1 MRHCHFFMKQFI
13 LYAICL
19 STALIFAQNA
29 KIDRLTVRLAYQ
41 NKDSTKIETSLLL
54 INELYALKDY
64 DKALLFIDQTA
75 ELSNSLNY
83 DKGSAQSNYYKGLI
97 FSNKNDGK
105 NAVVYFEKAL
115 NSFKI
120 LNDTIGIAKVNGK
133 LGIIQIERGNFKKGL
148 QNSLSA
154 ISIFEEEDLKDDLSN
169 AYNSLAKV
177 YFKSKKFDKALQ
189 YNKKSL
195 SIREELDD
203 LEGMKY
209 TLKNLGELYALKN
222 DYRLS
227 IDNYERMLTLL
238 DIKKDKDLR
247 GEVMTSLGKC
257 YLAINDLKK
266 AAEYL
271 RVGLAFNRIQ
281 GNDLGVLISLNAF
294 ADLNI
299 KNNRLR
305 LAKTQLDEANKLGKK
320 LNNEEELLYNYK
332 LNTELSSV
340 RNFHQ
345 DAFYWQKQYFY
356 LKEKLNKEKL
366 EALTL
371 QIKSNQASNISTN
384 LVSLKEKNKNIPEKK
399 GSKLSSSQKQ
409 NTLLIYGLI
418 ASLVFVT
425 ALLIFSYLKSS
436 KNTTTTKELSKKN
449 ESLGQK
455 NKSLVQKNIQL
466 EEVNQVK
473 DKLFSIV
480 SHDLKDSV
488 SSIKAF
494 LDLLKDDGITKEEF
508 NNLIPELSE
517 NANNASSLLFN
528 LLNWS
533 KSQMQNLQSKPE
545 LFNIQEVFQIKISL
559 IEKKVND
566 KGIIVIDESRREFV
580 YADKSMMEIVI
591 QNLITNAVKF
601 TGKGDVIT
609 VSNQDYNGKILICI
623 EDTGI
628 GISEENQKK
637 LFNAKKNFTT
647 NGTENEKGT
656 GLGLTISKDLVEL
669 NNGRIWLESTPNIG
683 SKFFIE
689 LPKD

>member
-1 MRHCHFFMKQFI
+1 MKQFI

-566 KGIIVIDESRREFV
+566 KGIIIIDESRREFV

>member
-1 MRHCHFFMKQFI
+1 
-13 LYAICL
+13 
-19 STALIFAQNA
+19 
-29 KIDRLTVRLAYQ
+29 
-41 NKDSTKIETSLLL
+41 
-54 INELYALKDY
+54 
-64 DKALLFIDQTA
+64 
-75 ELSNSLNY
+75 
-83 DKGSAQSNYYKGLI
+83 
-97 FSNKNDGK
+97 
-105 NAVVYFEKAL
+105 
-115 NSFKI
+115 
-120 LNDTIGIAKVNGK
+120 
-133 LGIIQIERGNFKKGL
+133 
-148 QNSLSA
+148 
-154 ISIFEEEDLKDDLSN
+154 
-169 AYNSLAKV
+169 
-177 YFKSKKFDKALQ
+177 
-189 YNKKSL
+189 
-195 SIREELDD
+195 
-203 LEGMKY
+203 MKY

-222 DYRLS
+222 NYRLS

-238 DIKKDKDLR
+238 NNKKDKDLR
-247 GEVMTSLGKC
+247 GEVMTSLGKS

-271 RVGLAFNRIQ
+271 RAGLAFNRIQ

-628 GISEENQKK
+628 GISE
-637 LFNAKKNFTT
+637 
-647 NGTENEKGT
+647 
-656 GLGLTISKDLVEL
+656 
-669 NNGRIWLESTPNIG
+669 
-683 SKFFIE
+683 
-689 LPKD
+689 

>member
-1 MRHCHFFMKQFI
+1 MKQFI

-195 SIREELDD
+195 RIREELDD

-222 DYRLS
+222 NYRLS

-238 DIKKDKDLR
+238 NNKKDKDLR
-247 GEVMTSLGKC
+247 GEVMTSLGKS

-271 RVGLAFNRIQ
+271 RAGLAFNRIQ

-689 LPKD
+689 LPKA

>member
-1 MRHCHFFMKQFI
+1 MKQFI
-13 LYAICL
+13 LYAIYL

-29 KIDRLTVRLAYQ
+29 KIDSLTVRLAYQ
-41 NKDSTKIETSLLL
+41 NRDSTKIETSLLL
-54 INELYALKDY
+54 INELYAQEDY

-83 DKGSAQSNYYKGLI
+83 DKGSAQSNYIKGLI
-97 FSNKNDGK
+97 FSNKIDGK
-105 NAVVYFEKAL
+105 NAIIYFEKAL

-133 LGIIQIERGNFKKGL
+133 LGVIQIERGNFKKGL

-154 ISIFEEEDLKDDLSN
+154 ISIFEEEGLKHDLSN

-222 DYRLS
+222 NYRLS

-238 DIKKDKDLR
+238 NNNKDKDLR
-247 GEVMTSLGKC
+247 GEVMTSLGKS

-266 AAEYL
+266 APEYL
-271 RVGLAFNRIQ
+271 RTGLAFNRIQ

-399 GSKLSSSQKQ
+399 GSELSNSQKQ

-425 ALLIFSYLKSS
+425 ALLIFS
-436 KNTTTTKELSKKN
+436 
-449 ESLGQK
+449 
-455 NKSLVQKNIQL
+455 
-466 EEVNQVK
+466 
-473 DKLFSIV
+473 
-480 SHDLKDSV
+480 
-488 SSIKAF
+488 
-494 LDLLKDDGITKEEF
+494 
-508 NNLIPELSE
+508 
-517 NANNASSLLFN
+517 
-528 LLNWS
+528 
-533 KSQMQNLQSKPE
+533 
-545 LFNIQEVFQIKISL
+545 
-559 IEKKVND
+559 
-566 KGIIVIDESRREFV
+566 
-580 YADKSMMEIVI
+580 
-591 QNLITNAVKF
+591 
-601 TGKGDVIT
+601 
-609 VSNQDYNGKILICI
+609 
-623 EDTGI
+623 
-628 GISEENQKK
+628 
-637 LFNAKKNFTT
+637 
-647 NGTENEKGT
+647 
-656 GLGLTISKDLVEL
+656 
-669 NNGRIWLESTPNIG
+669 
-683 SKFFIE
+683 
-689 LPKD
+689 

>member
-195 SIREELDD
+195 RIREELDD

-222 DYRLS
+222 NYRLS

-238 DIKKDKDLR
+238 NNKKDKDLR
-247 GEVMTSLGKC
+247 GEVMTSLGKS

-271 RVGLAFNRIQ
+271 RAGLAFNRIQ

-533 KSQMQNLQSKPE
+533 KSQMQNLQPKPE

-656 GLGLTISKDLVEL
+656 GLGLTLSKDLVEL
-669 NNGRIWLESTPNIG
+669 NKGRIWLESTPNIG

-689 LPKD
+689 LPKA

>member
-169 AYNSLAKV
+169 AYNSLAKA

-195 SIREELDD
+195 RIREELDD

-222 DYRLS
+222 NYRLS

-238 DIKKDKDLR
+238 NNKKDKDLR
-247 GEVMTSLGKC
+247 GEVMTSLGKS

-271 RVGLAFNRIQ
+271 RAGLAFNRIQ

-449 ESLGQK
+449 ESLVQK

-689 LPKD
+689 LPKA

>member
-1 MRHCHFFMKQFI
+1 MKQFI
-13 LYAICL
+13 LYAIYL

-29 KIDRLTVRLAYQ
+29 KIDSLTVRLAYQ
-41 NKDSTKIETSLLL
+41 NRDSTKIETSLLL
-54 INELYALKDY
+54 INELYAQEDY

-83 DKGSAQSNYYKGLI
+83 DKGSAQSNYIKGLI

-105 NAVVYFEKAL
+105 NAIIYFEKAL

-133 LGIIQIERGNFKKGL
+133 LGVIQIERGNFKKGL

-154 ISIFEEEDLKDDLSN
+154 ISIFEEEGLKHDLSN

-209 TLKNLGELYALKN
+209 TLNNLGELYALKN

-227 IDNYERMLTLL
+227 IDNYERMLRLL

-247 GEVMTSLGKC
+247 DEVMTSLGKC

-271 RVGLAFNRIQ
+271 RAGLAFSQIQ
-281 GNDLGVLISLNAF
+281 DNQLGVLKSLNAF
-294 ADLNI
+294 ADLNTR
-299 KNNRLR
+299 NNRLK
-305 LAKTQLDEANKLGKK
+305 LAKTQLNEANKLAKK
-320 LNNEEELLYNYK
+320 LNNDEELLYNYK
-332 LNTELSSV
+332 LNTELSSK
-340 RNFHQ
+340 RNFHH
-345 DAFYWQKQYFY
+345 DAFYWQKQYFN
-356 LKEKLNKEKL
+356 LKEKLNKEKF
-366 EALTL
+366 EALSL
-371 QIKSNQASNISTN
+371 QIKNNQASNINTD
-384 LVSLKEKNKNIPEKK
+384 LVSFKEKNTNIPEKK
-399 GSKLSSSQKQ
+399 GSKLSNSQKQ

-418 ASLVFVT
+418 ASLVFVS
-425 ALLIFSYLKSS
+425 ALLIFSYLRSS
-436 KNTTTTKELSKKN
+436 KNITTTKELRK
-449 ESLGQK
+449 K
-455 NKSLVQKNIQL
+455 NKSLAQKNIRL
-466 EEVNQVK
+466 EEVNEVK

-480 SHDLKDSV
+480 SHDLKDSI

-508 NNLIPELSE
+508 NDLIPELSE

-533 KSQMQNLQSKPE
+533 KSQMQNLQPKPE

-566 KGIIVIDESRREFV
+566 KGIILIDKSRREFV
-580 YADKSMMEIVI
+580 YADKSMLEIVI

-609 VSNQDYNGKILICI
+609 VSNQDYNGKALIYV

-647 NGTENEKGT
+647 IGTKNEKGT
-656 GLGLTISKDLVEL
+656 GLGLTICKDLVEL
-669 NNGRIWLESTPNIG
+669 NNGRIWVESTPNIG
-683 SKFFIE
+683 SKFYIE
-689 LPKD
+689 LPKAQLSE

>member
-195 SIREELDD
+195 RIREELDD

-222 DYRLS
+222 NYRLS

-238 DIKKDKDLR
+238 NNKKDKDLR
-247 GEVMTSLGKC
+247 GEVMTSLGKS

-271 RVGLAFNRIQ
+271 RAGLAFNRIQ

-656 GLGLTISKDLVEL
+656 GLGLTLSKDLVEL
-669 NNGRIWLESTPNIG
+669 NKGRIWLESTPNIG

-689 LPKD
+689 LPKA